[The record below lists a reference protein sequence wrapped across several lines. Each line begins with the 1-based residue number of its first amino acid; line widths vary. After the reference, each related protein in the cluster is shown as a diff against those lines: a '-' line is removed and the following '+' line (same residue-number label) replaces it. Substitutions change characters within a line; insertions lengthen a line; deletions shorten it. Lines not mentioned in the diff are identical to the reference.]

1 METKETEIIG
11 GSEKSKD
18 NLLSV
23 RVWVCPAG
31 SFLLLD
37 LVTNI
42 KSELLSTARGG
53 LLMLRRQLSSPLDK
67 NISAKNIYSPLKIF
81 AGLFPTFFLHME
93 RGDGKKVFLLASRR
107 RVKSSTCSV
116 NMIIY
121 LYLVEQYE

>member
-1 METKETEIIG
+1 METIETEIIG
-11 GSEKSKD
+11 GSEKSED
-18 NLLSV
+18 NLLCEGLSLSS
-23 RVWVCPAG
+23 RI
-31 SFLLLD
+31 LLFD

-42 KSELLSTARGG
+42 KSELLSTAPGG

-116 NMIIY
+116 NIKY
-121 LYLVEQYE
+121 VVKHKSAKLL